1 VTALQVAKA
10 ECDNCDSAGNCS
22 GIGIADDLSLYRFR
36 QPGKCWL
43 APDEHGKI
51 KRCQHFE
58 ECVAPLAK
66 KRAQAASTLEQQ
78 RAATSLA
85 EGVHAYEMAVMSVPT
100 VKFAKCRGCHRRV
113 STPKRLCEQCA
124 RNSTLKSKRLW
135 WSKTRKNGAFGALI
149 TKDL

>member
-1 VTALQVAKA
+1 MTPLQVAKA
-10 ECDNCDSAGNCS
+10 ECANCDSAGNCA

-51 KRCQHFE
+51 KSCKYFE

-66 KRAQAASTLEQQ
+66 KRAQAASTQEQQ
-78 RAATSLA
+78 RAATRLA
-85 EGVHAYEMAVMSVPT
+85 EGVHAYEMAVISVPT
-100 VKFAKCRGCHRRV
+100 AKYAKCSSCHRRV
-113 STPKRLCEQCA
+113 CAPKRLCGQCA

-135 WSKTRKNGAFGALI
+135 WSKTRKNGVFGALI